1 METRQYTHWTLDTGH
16 TAGGGGGGGGVGLR
30 GMEWTRLLRGGFTRR
45 CAVVSVPGA
54 SSS

>member
-1 METRQYTHWTLDTGH
+1 METSQYTLDTGYTGD
-16 TAGGGGGGGGVGLR
+16 TAGGGGGEGVRR
-30 GMEWTRLLRGGFTRR
+30 GMEWTRLLRSGFTRR

>member
-1 METRQYTHWTLDTGH
+1 METRQYTHWTLDTLPVEVEEGMC
-16 TAGGGGGGGGVGLR
+16 LR

-45 CAVVSVPGA
+45 CAVVGVPGA

>member
-1 METRQYTHWTLDTGH
+1 METRQYTLDTGH
-16 TAGGGGGGGGVGLR
+16 TGDTAGGEGVRR
-30 GMEWTRLLRGGFTRR
+30 GMEWTRLLRSGFTRR